1 MRAGDGAWELEAG
14 RVIAVDRGKGG
25 VRPDRVHLKRD
36 ALLSLRLSREGPW
49 CDGSTK
55 HRAEE
60 ERANEPALGYEARH
74 GVGSFA
80 CARVY
85 PFAGLSLRVAC
96 VMQRAPVWRSGHSW
110 ERAASADC
118 MQGTRVAQCPAA
130 VPASMSCR
138 RRCHEPED
146 ARADA
151 VPEGVQ
157 PVIRV
162 WAGRGSKRKSARGRL
177 RGAGLV
183 GETDMD
189 VGALCGGLCRHGSGR
204 QEREVKGARRRAGDS
219 PVAGVQT
226 TGQGLRMTGNTLLFL
241 ALPSRRSL
249 AISRSRP
256 ARVNIGVRACPAVGR
271 FSMHGCTSGLLRWW
285 KTPQRYTRSPDDT
298 ASLQASHCTS
308 PSGRPRKPRDV
319 QNARSLPCRPPRAV
333 RPAPYSH
340 SRPGMRAT
348 KHYCCTPPPAPR
360 GRAWTF
366 GHAEP
371 GPVDIARAGN
381 APLRCPAARRA
392 GTEHARETVRVA
404 RAKHTRVAVGALS
417 ALEYASDD
425 RRRRRCHAVASLAQ
439 DMAVCGCSDVRLP
452 RQEAGLF
459 ADTYDDD
466 RPLTTRG
473 HDVPFG
479 HTSLGLHSC
488 RADNA
493 CVTHAKHRTGR
504 GRMHVWFGG
513 GQRRGDTREAK
524 AGAPAN
530 HARSSG
536 VAGGYASGCVV
547 YAAGPGAVIV
557 TELAVG
563 RCGCGCGREY
573 GGQGAA
579 EKTSDTAACVVQEL
593 GGRERDTFARK
604 MRVRDCS
611 NDVSRRRAS
620 SQESVEGARSEDV
633 PYTSGSAVAEM
644 EVLYTC
650 HHVRDRVCARKA
662 HSRAVPQLCGRWT
675 QGPPQNDMDDEG
687 ARRAL
692 ESDCR
697 AREEICAVVVR
708 GAQDR
713 LELVRERGTRLVR
726 VELYRGVAPGA
737 EQTMTTSSAARG
749 RCGTRA
755 VGGRR

>member
-1 MRAGDGAWELEAG
+1 MCTVTRAETNGYERRRAMLIEGTHGHVSTRWMYERRKSTGAAAVVLLKHPVLQPGHLCFASRIPHARRLFPPPVPSFDARASGQPVHPPCMPSPRQSARIWICPRHFLGVVALALYSACSAALGTRSGRRERRLGRETGRISSTRRLWPRRLAREGMRAGDGAWELEAG

-25 VRPDRVHLKRD
+25 
-36 ALLSLRLSREGPW
+36 SLRLSREGPW

-110 ERAASADC
+110 ERAASADG

-138 RRCHEPED
+138 RRCQEPE
-146 ARADA
+146 ATRADA

-162 WAGRGSKRKSARGRL
+162 WGNDQRPCWGDGRGCWGAVRGTL
-177 RGAGLV
+177 QAW
-183 GETDMD
+183 E
-189 VGALCGGLCRHGSGR
+189 R
-204 QEREVKGARRRAGDS
+204 QARAGDEGREIHLVNRR
-219 PVAGVQT
+219 PCAAGVQT
-226 TGQGLRMTGNTLLFL
+226 AGQELQMAGNTLSSLTSS
-241 ALPSRRSL
+241 SRRSL
-249 AISRSRP
+249 AP
-256 ARVNIGVRACPAVGR
+256 MVEDAVAT
-271 FSMHGCTSGLLRWW
+271 HE
-285 KTPQRYTRSPDDT
+285 
-298 ASLQASHCTS
+298 
-308 PSGRPRKPRDV
+308 KPRRYRKLASV
-319 QNARSLPCRPPRAV
+319 TL
-333 RPAPYSH
+333 H
-340 SRPGMRAT
+340 
-348 KHYCCTPPPAPR
+348 PAPR

-417 ALEYASDD
+417 ALEYASD
-425 RRRRRCHAVASLAQ
+425 VPSLAQ

-547 YAAGPGAVIV
+547 YAAGPGAVMPTLEPWRV

-579 EKTSDTAACVVQEL
+579 EKTSDTAACVV
-593 GGRERDTFARK
+593 
-604 MRVRDCS
+604 
-611 NDVSRRRAS
+611 
-620 SQESVEGARSEDV
+620 
-633 PYTSGSAVAEM
+633 
-644 EVLYTC
+644 
-650 HHVRDRVCARKA
+650 
-662 HSRAVPQLCGRWT
+662 
-675 QGPPQNDMDDEG
+675 
-687 ARRAL
+687 
-692 ESDCR
+692 
-697 AREEICAVVVR
+697 
-708 GAQDR
+708 
-713 LELVRERGTRLVR
+713 
-726 VELYRGVAPGA
+726 
-737 EQTMTTSSAARG
+737 
-749 RCGTRA
+749 
-755 VGGRR
+755 